1 VLLADEDLAAIGAKL
16 KTMPNVELAE
26 ECVDLLAEV
35 RQLKVEVTRLR
46 RLLDAEWEREALD
59 AAASTYHS
67 GPGFMAD
74 AWGSTGQ
81 PS

>member
-1 VLLADEDLAAIGAKL
+1 VLLADEDLDAIGAKL
-16 KTMPNVELAE
+16 KTMPNVELDE

-46 RLLDAEWEREALD
+46 RLLDTEWEREALKT
-59 AAASTYHS
+59 ASTSHS

-74 AWGSTGQ
+74 AWGWTGR